1 MIIKEYL
8 YGNNEAFYQDEEG
21 NRWMMTGDQA
31 KMDDSGA
38 VYILG
43 RYKDLI
49 IRAGENLS
57 PALIEASL
65 NKTQGVVVSLS
76 LVLHILT
83 PTLRYLVS
91 SCRCPG

>member
-1 MIIKEYL
+1 MIKEYS
-8 YGNNEAFYQDEEG
+8 YGDYKVFYEDQEG

-31 KMDDSGA
+31 TMDVSGA

-65 NKTQGVVVSLS
+65 NKVQGVTVSLS
-76 LVLHILT
+76 LFLSILT
-83 PTLRYLVS
+83 LTLRKLGS
-91 SCRCPG
+91 SCWCP

>member
-1 MIIKEYL
+1 
-8 YGNNEAFYQDEEG
+8 
-21 NRWMMTGDQA
+21 MTGDQA
-31 KMDDSGA
+31 KMDDSEA

-65 NKTQGVVVSLS
+65 NKVQGVTVSLN
-76 LVLHILT
+76 LFCL
-83 PTLRYLVS
+83 P
-91 SCRCPG
+91 